1 MLLFVISWC
10 SRYVA
15 HLPIRLPT
23 LMSKQFIDIPVRL
36 LHSTVWVFL
45 MGLFRQQGLGEGFEE
60 VC

>member
-1 MLLFVISWC
+1 
-10 SRYVA
+10 
-15 HLPIRLPT
+15 
-23 LMSKQFIDIPVRL
+23 MSKQFIDIPVRL